1 MQISLSK
8 QNDKGFIPKEEIKK
22 LLKKAPTVDNQDF
35 SSDMMSDIFDFISSY
50 DGTKKNFLD
59 ISTLQN
65 FSNYCGIGLDKLEE
79 EEMFKSLLT
88 LINKNEKI
96 TKSEFLKLRTF
107 L

>member
-1 MQISLSK
+1 M
-8 QNDKGFIPKEEIKK
+8 IPKEEIKK
-22 LLKKAPTVDNQDF
+22 LLKKIPTVDNQNF

-50 DGTKKNFLD
+50 DGTKKSYLD
-59 ISTLQN
+59 IPTLQN
-65 FSNYCGIGLDKLEE
+65 FSKDFGMGLDKLEE
-79 EEMFKSLLT
+79 EEMFKSLLA